1 MRRAEATC
9 RQTGQEGEGI
19 VSVVTCP
26 LCGARVNAGAARC
39 PDCGADIH
47 LGRELALAELL
58 AREGSLS
65 CPLSARPAVKA
76 GWSRSWRILTALPA
90 LIAPAWLIALS
101 VRGFA
106 REAHW
111 YFSLPGDERA
121 GGGLFSADIGMRFA
135 GFAIAAGLL
144 LALVSVS
151 VALPRRLRLWWGL
164 AVSLMA
170 LGLVWLLVTSQV
182 PAGLAFLYLPALAA
196 LRMWWQHRVDGT
208 QLPSR
213 GNLASTAFGRS

>member
-1 MRRAEATC
+1 
-9 RQTGQEGEGI
+9 
-19 VSVVTCP
+19 V
-26 LCGARVNAGAARC
+26 
-39 PDCGADIH
+39 
-47 LGRELALAELL
+47 ALAALL

-76 GWSRSWRILTALPA
+76 GWSWSWRILTALPA

-101 VRGFA
+101 VRVFA

-111 YFSLPGDERA
+111 YFSLSGDERA
-121 GGGLFSADIGMRFA
+121 GGGLFSADTGMRFA
-135 GFAIAAGLL
+135 GFAIAASLL

-170 LGLVWLLVTSQV
+170 LGLVWLLVTSEIPV
-182 PAGLAFLYLPALAA
+182 GLAYLYLPALIA
-196 LRMWWQHRVDGT
+196 LRIWWQHRADGAH
-208 QLPSR
+208 LPSQEQ
-213 GNLASTAFGRS
+213 LA